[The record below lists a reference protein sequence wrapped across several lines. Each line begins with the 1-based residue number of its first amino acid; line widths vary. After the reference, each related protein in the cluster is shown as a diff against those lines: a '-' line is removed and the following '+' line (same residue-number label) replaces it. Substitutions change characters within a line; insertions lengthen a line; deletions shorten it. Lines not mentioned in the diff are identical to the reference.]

1 MEEYQ
6 IARALSYDF
15 GALANMFTEAFTGY
29 FFPMNMTPEA
39 LANHWRLYHIDG
51 ARSLVMRD
59 PEGTFVGMTLIGA
72 RGTRGW
78 CGGFGVAPAF
88 RGHGAGKRLARE
100 MVETARASGLRSLKL
115 EVLAQNDAA
124 RAIYKSAGLT
134 VRRRVRTVEIAV
146 AALPNDEIRDA
157 SQVATSAPLMAE
169 DVLAAQ
175 PIWQQE
181 LASLL
186 ALTTETAQVTDS
198 AGQRSSL
205 VYVRSG
211 ATIRILTAN
220 VSNSITDLEL
230 VALLRQAAG
239 DASAIQ
245 LTNCPDSSSI
255 LARCQLLGFTAVYG
269 QDEMYMAL

>member
-6 IARALSYDF
+6 FARALSYDF

-100 MVETARASGLRSLKL
+100 MVETARASGLRSLQL

-124 RAIYKSAGLT
+124 RATYKSAGLT
-134 VRRRVRTVEIAV
+134 VRRRVRSVEIAITT
-146 AALPNDEIRDA
+146 LPNGADRDA
-157 SQVATSAPLMAE
+157 SQVATSASRMAE

-211 ATIRILTAN
+211 ATIRILAAN
-220 VSNSITDLEL
+220 VSNSITELEL

-255 LARCQLLGFTAVYG
+255 LARCQSLGFAAVYG